1 MSVNPEDWVLTS
13 SSKFLP
19 HLFEKRFKKWVVIDR
34 RRGFSQEIQNFT
46 VGQKPQNAVK
56 KTTRLAEIRDVLRR
70 NWTKGSIDKTKEPEP
85 DLDKLLFSIALWPV
99 RFVLMGRTW
108 WEKNLVRNLQTNLLG
123 WEEVCMVGQS
133 WKCAWKGNA
142 GSDYVII

>member
-1 MSVNPEDWVLTS
+1 MSVNPEDWVLSS

-46 VGQKPQNAVK
+46 VGQKPQNAVE
-56 KTTRLAEIRDVLRR
+56 KTTRLAEIRHVLRR
-70 NWTKGSIDKTKEPEP
+70 NWTKVSIDKTKEPAP
-85 DLDKLLFSIALWPV
+85 YFDKLFFSIALWPV

-108 WEKNLVRNLQTNLLG
+108 
-123 WEEVCMVGQS
+123 
-133 WKCAWKGNA
+133 
-142 GSDYVII
+142 